1 MYIIKKNKILTKEL
15 IIRNVKFLC
24 FASYVQTET
33 DVINFLKK
41 YKDKKANHN
50 VYAYVI
56 GNRRENIYKT
66 DNGEIRHIAGKTIL
80 ENILEKN
87 ITNIIVLVLR
97 YFNPIYNLPE
107 DWIKNGYA
115 TITRIIL
122 NSAQLEKINEQ
133 IKIGILLRPLN
144 EVFLRELLDKN
155 KINIISRLIYRGD
168 LIFTIIID
176 RNNSVLIELDNLII
190 KGKIYSYKILK
201 NKKILL
207 IFN

>member
-15 IIRNVKFLC
+15 IIQNVKFLC

-41 YKDKKANHN
+41 YKNKKANHN
-50 VYAYVI
+50 AYAYVI
-56 GNRRENIYKT
+56 GSRRENIYKT
-66 DNGEIRHIAGKTIL
+66 DNGEVRHIAGKTIL
-80 ENILEKN
+80 ENIIDKN
-87 ITNIIVLVLR
+87 LTNIIVLVHR
-97 YFNPIYNLPE
+97 YYNPIYNLPE

-122 NSAQLEKINEQ
+122 TSAQLEKINEQ

-144 EVFLRELLDKN
+144 EVFVRELLDKYE
-155 KINIISRLIYRGD
+155 INIVSRLIYRGD

-190 KGKIYSYKILK
+190 KGIIYSYKILK
-201 NKKILL
+201 N
-207 IFN
+207 

>member
-41 YKDKKANHN
+41 YKDKKANYN

-66 DNGEIRHIAGKTIL
+66 DNGETRHIAEKTIL
-80 ENILEKN
+80 ENIIEKN

-97 YFNPIYNLPE
+97 YFNPIYRVYP
-107 DWIKNGYA
+107 K
-115 TITRIIL
+115 
-122 NSAQLEKINEQ
+122 
-133 IKIGILLRPLN
+133 
-144 EVFLRELLDKN
+144 
-155 KINIISRLIYRGD
+155 
-168 LIFTIIID
+168 
-176 RNNSVLIELDNLII
+176 IELKMDMQQLHV
-190 KGKIYSYKILK
+190 L
-201 NKKILL
+201 
-207 IFN
+207 F

>member
-122 NSAQLEKINEQ
+122 NSAQLEK
-133 IKIGILLRPLN
+133 LM
-144 EVFLRELLDKN
+144 N
-155 KINIISRLIYRGD
+155 K
-168 LIFTIIID
+168 
-176 RNNSVLIELDNLII
+176 
-190 KGKIYSYKILK
+190 LK
-201 NKKILL
+201 LE
-207 IFN
+207 FYYAH

>member
-41 YKDKKANHN
+41 YKNKKANHN
-50 VYAYVI
+50 AYAYVI

-66 DNGEIRHIAGKTIL
+66 DNGETRHIAGKTIL
-80 ENILEKN
+80 ENIIDKN
-87 ITNIIVLVLR
+87 LTNIIVLVSR
-97 YFNPIYNLPE
+97 YFNPLYNLLE

-122 NSAQLEKINEQ
+122 TSAQLEKINEQ

-155 KINIISRLIYRGD
+155 KINIVSRLIYRGD

-190 KGKIYSYKILK
+190 KGIIYSYKILK
-201 NKKILL
+201 N
-207 IFN
+207 

>member
-33 DVINFLKK
+33 DVINFLRK
-41 YKDKKANHN
+41 YKNKKANHN
-50 VYAYVI
+50 AYAYVI
-56 GNRRENIYKT
+56 GSRRENIYKT
-66 DNGEIRHIAGKTIL
+66 DNGEARHIARKTIL
-80 ENILEKN
+80 ENIIEKN
-87 ITNIIVLVLR
+87 LTNIIVLVHR
-97 YFNPIYNLPE
+97 YYNLIYNLPE

-133 IKIGILLRPLN
+133 IKIIILLRPLN
-144 EVFLRELLDKN
+144 EVFLRELLDIY
-155 KINIISRLIYRGD
+155 KINIVSRLIYRGD

-190 KGKIYSYKILK
+190 KGITYSYKILK
-201 NKKILL
+201 N
-207 IFN
+207 

>member
-33 DVINFLKK
+33 DVINFLRK
-41 YKDKKANHN
+41 YKNKKANHN
-50 VYAYVI
+50 AYAYVI
-56 GNRRENIYKT
+56 GSRRENIYKT
-66 DNGEIRHIAGKTIL
+66 DNGEARHIARKTIL
-80 ENILEKN
+80 ENIIEKN
-87 ITNIIVLVLR
+87 LTNIIVLVHR
-97 YFNPIYNLPE
+97 YYNLIYNLPE

-133 IKIGILLRPLN
+133 IKIRILLRPLN
-144 EVFLRELLDKN
+144 EVFLRELLDIY
-155 KINIISRLIYRGD
+155 KINIVSRLIYRGD

-190 KGKIYSYKILK
+190 KEIIYSYKILK
-201 NKKILL
+201 N
-207 IFN
+207 

>member
-15 IIRNVKFLC
+15 IIHNVKFLC

-41 YKDKKANHN
+41 YKNKKTNHN
-50 VYAYVI
+50 AYAYVI
-56 GNRRENIYKT
+56 GSRRENIYKT
-66 DNGEIRHIAGKTIL
+66 DNGEVRHIARKTIL
-80 ENILEKN
+80 ENIIDKN
-87 ITNIIVLVLR
+87 LTNIIVLVHR
-97 YFNPIYNLPE
+97 YYNPIYNLPE

-115 TITRIIL
+115 TITSIIL
-122 NSAQLEKINEQ
+122 TSAQLEKINEQ

-144 EVFLRELLDKN
+144 EVFVRELLDKYE
-155 KINIISRLIYRGD
+155 INIVSRLIYRGD

-190 KGKIYSYKILK
+190 KGIIYSYKILK
-201 NKKILL
+201 N
-207 IFN
+207 